1 MGRQLRI
8 FVVGTLH
15 DSSKM
20 ESNNRNSLLPRGS
33 HGPVIENMIILHIPT
48 LKIIKTHVSSKHRVM
63 NENLQKIIQKIILDI
78 EIKTSEEVLFADDE
92 LCQTDSLTICLLTSR
107 MNSMTKFCGPN

>member
-1 MGRQLRI
+1 
-8 FVVGTLH
+8 
-15 DSSKM
+15 
-20 ESNNRNSLLPRGS
+20 
-33 HGPVIENMIILHIPT
+33 
-48 LKIIKTHVSSKHRVM
+48 M